1 MTASLIKH
9 IENYLHATDTPS
21 SLFRPSSAKSV
32 MVKVPPKTT
41 PRLQPRLYI
50 SPNII
55 PPANVERELRLTLI
69 SLTNS
74 DTEVCAYRER
84 PWASA
89 TFIGARHYWTLKIK
103 GEAHARIASDL
114 ETIICDHEF
123 SIRGH
128 IVADAIMTSR
138 CESADTNNESG
149 TIVTLE
155 ILTIEDD

>member
-1 MTASLIKH
+1 MAASLIRH
-9 IENYLHATDTPS
+9 IENYLHATDTQA
-21 SLFRPSSAKSV
+21 SLFGPVSAKSV
-32 MVKVPPKTT
+32 SAKASPKII

-50 SPNII
+50 SSDAI
-55 PPANVERELRLTLI
+55 PHANVERELRLSLMA
-69 SLTNS
+69 LTNN
-74 DTEVCAYRER
+74 DTKICTYRER

-89 TFIGARHYWTLKIK
+89 TFIGARHYWTLEIK
-103 GEAHARIASDL
+103 GEDHAHIASDL
-114 ETIICDHEF
+114 EATIRDHEF

-138 CESADTNNESG
+138 RENVDENNEAG